1 MPPSVPFWAM
11 AGAAVVAVT
20 GGVLGLVVLIVL
32 GFVLFGVSWGLVVGS
47 RHFDHGA
54 NSDPAGA
61 SPIFPGG
68 GS

>member
-1 MPPSVPFWAM
+1 M

-32 GFVLFGVSWGLVVGS
+32 GFVLVGVSFVLLVGS

-54 NSDPAGA
+54 NSDPAGP
-61 SPIFPGG
+61 SGMLPGG
-68 GS
+68 GP